1 MTEERENRIF
11 LGCQVCRWCYTLME
25 LVLVLFCARGDV
37 GVWVRE
43 HANKAGCDLV
53 VDYGLAAFSRDVD
66 NKFLLKT

>member
-1 MTEERENRIF
+1 
-11 LGCQVCRWCYTLME
+11 ME

-37 GVWVRE
+37 GVLVRE

-66 NKFLLKT
+66 NKFLLKS